1 MKEIY
6 LKRDNQTLFLENKSG
21 DPEIVLISPI
31 TRSSEGS
38 REKWKTVLD
47 FFGESEINTLLVI
60 DKTASGAATDYF
72 MCNFEF
78 KNKQLFVLPRT
89 IQDTLFD
96 SVGEIVLDNNMW
108 IFQLHDD
115 DKWNGKITLPEMPNH
130 ETVYYSDFY
139 LFSESRGFTKFL
151 DFSMPNRIVFSL
163 VPSILWNRFSRLIQ
177 DQNYHVPGSFD
188 FTYNLMA
195 RLSCKFE
202 YKSGFTYEWKDDNW
216 NSTKNSK
223 NHLIGLAQ
231 RDGWKDWSS
240 PEIANFNRSVDS
252 LIALNY
258 IDDFLSK
265 DAINTEVL
273 RSLTTFQ
280 PSKGKRVKYPL
291 VTLLLI
297 IRNIFQIGFFALLGK
312 ESGDSILQK
321 ELSLHRFI
329 LKTWNIRTIDDLI
342 NRISELEGMNNFEVL
357 QMRFTFWRLALNQL
371 ERETAN
377 DQ

>member
-1 MKEIY
+1 MKAIY
-6 LKRDNQTLFLENKSG
+6 IKRENQPLFIQNKSG
-21 DPEIVLISPI
+21 ESEIVLIFPI
-31 TRSSEGS
+31 TRSHESA
-38 REKWKTVLD
+38 RDKWRVVLE
-47 FFGESEINTLLVI
+47 FFGQSKINTLLVI
-60 DKTASGAATDYF
+60 DKTELGTATDYF
-72 MCNFEF
+72 MSHFEF
-78 KNKQLFVLPRT
+78 ENKQLFVLPRS

-96 SVGEIVLDNNMW
+96 SVGEIVLDDNMW

-115 DKWNGKITLPEMPNH
+115 DEWHGKITLPELPNP
-130 ETVYYSDFY
+130 ETVYFSDFY
-139 LFSESRGFTKFL
+139 LYSESKGFTKFQ

-163 VPSILWNRFSRLIQ
+163 VPSSLWNRFSKLIQ
-177 DQNYHVPGSFD
+177 DQSYHVPGSFD

-329 LKTWNIRTIDDLI
+329 LKTWNIRTIDNLI
-342 NRISELEGMNNFEVL
+342 NLISELESMNNFEAL
-357 QMRFTFWRLALNQL
+357 QMRFTFWRRALNQL